1 MRAPP
6 ATRNGGSPTLFQ
18 FESRALHSPP
28 LILAVDDVNENLE
41 IVRMRLES
49 QGYGVITA
57 KDGEEAL
64 ALARERD
71 PDLLLLDIMM
81 PRLDGISVL
90 KKLKEDAGLRFVPV
104 ILLTAKASSADVVA
118 GLEAGADDYLTKPF
132 DQGALL
138 ARVRS
143 LLRIKALHETVRAQ
157 AEKLKEQTEELAV
170 WNQSLE
176 QRVAAQIADLENLGR
191 LRRFLAPQV
200 AELIASSSGTESLL
214 ESHRREITVV
224 FCDLRGF
231 TSFSESA
238 EPEEVIAVLRD
249 YHHTLGDLI
258 YRYEGTLERFAGD
271 GLLTLFN
278 DPIPC
283 DDHTER
289 AVRMAID
296 MRESVGQL
304 TENWRRRG
312 HELGF
317 GVGISVGYATLGGI
331 GFDQRRDY
339 GAVGSVVNMAS
350 RLCDE
355 AEAGQI
361 LVSQRV
367 FGVVEPLV
375 EASPLPAMNLKGFSR
390 PVQVFNVAALK
401 PA

>member
-1 MRAPP
+1 
-6 ATRNGGSPTLFQ
+6 
-18 FESRALHSPP
+18 
-28 LILAVDDVNENLE
+28 
-41 IVRMRLES
+41 MRLEL

-64 ALARERD
+64 AMAHEHD

-81 PRLDGISVL
+81 PKLDGISVL
-90 KKLKEDAGLRFVPV
+90 RKLKEDAGLRFVPV

-132 DQGALL
+132 DQAALL

-157 AEKLKEQTEELAV
+157 AEKLQEQTDQLAA

-200 AELIASSSGTESLL
+200 AELIASSSSSTESLL

-249 YHHTLGDLI
+249 YHRTLGELI

-283 DDHTER
+283 ADHTER
-289 AVRMAID
+289 AVRMAVD
-296 MRESVGQL
+296 MRESVSHL
-304 TENWRRRG
+304 SDNWRRRG

-367 FGVVEPLV
+367 CSQVETVVETIPL
-375 EASPLPAMNLKGFSR
+375 AAMNLKGFSR
-390 PVQVFNVAALK
+390 PVQVFSIGALK
-401 PA
+401 PAGASPSA